1 MTGKPSR
8 LRRLELA
15 QERKQAGRSR
25 GPDLLMLEVL
35 SWADLLPEDWRQD
48 VEARGARGYADLME
62 AIWEADRAGH
72 DPADVARQAYR
83 FAFERVRA

>member
-15 QERKQAGRSR
+15 QERKQAGRNR

-35 SWADLLPEDWRQD
+35 SWVDLLPEAHRQE
-48 VEARGARGYADLME
+48 VEARGARGYADLIE
-62 AIWEADRAGH
+62 AVWELNRTGH
-72 DPADVARQAYR
+72 DRADVARRAYR

>member
-1 MTGKPSR
+1 MTGKTAR

-15 QERKQAGRSR
+15 QQRKQAARKP
-25 GPDLLMLEVL
+25 GPDLLVLEVL
-35 SWADLLPEDWRQD
+35 GWAELLPEAQRQA

-62 AIWEADRAGH
+62 AVWEVGQVGT

-83 FAFERVRA
+83 FAFERVQS